1 MAGIKTEYGD
11 QRSLTSAV
19 HFNDL
24 LQHQLSS
31 VEKWQEFFEINEDP
45 KNENT
50 EQEVVLQRN
59 RSNRN

>member
-1 MAGIKTEYGD
+1 MAVGVA
-11 QRSLTSAV
+11 QR
-19 HFNDL
+19 
-24 LQHQLSS
+24 LSNTLKKI
-31 VEKWQEFFEINEDP
+31 VDYKFAETCICFRRKKWQEFFEINEDP